1 VRGAAPRFIP
11 AAQFT
16 IEDSGWE
23 DWFHTNFFSAVRLTA
38 VLLPEMGVPQ
48 DLTEIVGFLVSDR
61 AAWITGSNFIV
72 VGGQNPTV

>member
-1 VRGAAPRFIP
+1 
-11 AAQFT
+11 
-16 IEDSGWE
+16 
-23 DWFHTNFFSAVRLTA
+23 VRLTA

-72 VGGQNPTV
+72 DGGQNPTV